1 MSWRMK
7 SERSWGRLGMRFN
20 IWKDCPKVPITEL
33 LSFIVDNRGKTV
45 PTADDGWKL
54 IATKCVTNNTLFPVY
69 EKVRYLTQETYE
81 TWFRAHPM
89 PGDIL
94 FVNKGT
100 PGRVCLVP
108 DPVDF
113 CIAQDMIALRADDE
127 KIYNKYLFAVLRSRE
142 IQQQIYNTNVG
153 DVIPHFKKQFMDQL
167 LIPVPDR
174 RIQEIIGNLYYEL
187 SYKTELNKK
196 INKNLE
202 QQAQAIFDDMFPDL
216 FSLNTDATLQDLIVF
231 ANGKKRPKTI
241 GNIPVYGG
249 NGILAYTD
257 KSNADNCVIIGRVG
271 AYCGNTFLCLDKCW
285 TSDNAIQAKSRT
297 GSSPLFIYYLLRN
310 ASLSSRHIGT
320 GQPLMTQGILNAIPI
335 KYPVEEKISAFIETC
350 SPIHK
355 MISGNRQQNESLAS
369 IRDSMLP
376 KLMSGEMDVSELNL

>member
-1 MSWRMK
+1 MK
-7 SERSWGRLGMRFN
+7 YNLADICEYVKGKVDVTILN
-20 IWKDCPKVPITEL
+20 KDTYISTENMIPNKGGITSASSL
-33 LSFIVDNRGKTV
+33 
-45 PTADDGWKL
+45 
-54 IATKCVTNNTLFPVY
+54 ATI
-69 EKVRYLTQETYE
+69 TQTQA
-81 TWFRAHPM
+81 FFA
-89 PGDIL
+89 GDIL
-94 FVNKGT
+94 VSNIRPYFKKIWFAECDGGCSNDVLVFRAKDGVNK
-100 PGRVCLVP
+100 RFLYYVL
-108 DPVDF
+108 
-113 CIAQDMIALRADDE
+113 ADDAFFNYSMVTSKGTKMPRGDKVSIMKYE
-127 KIYNKYLFAVLRSRE
+127 VPVFSYEEQRKIAGILEVL
-142 IQQQIYNTNVG
+142 
-153 DVIPHFKKQFMDQL
+153 DKKIKL
-167 LIPVPDR
+167 
-174 RIQEIIGNLYYEL
+174 N
-187 SYKTELNKK
+187 TEL
-196 INKNLE
+196 NKNLE
-202 QQAQAIFDDMFPDL
+202 QQAQAIFDDMFPDI

-257 KSNADNCVIIGRVG
+257 KFNADNCVIIGRVG

-285 TSDNAIQAKSRT
+285 TSDNAIQAKNRT

-335 KYPVEEKISAFIETC
+335 KYPAEEKISAFIETC

>member
-1 MSWRMK
+1 MK
-7 SERSWGRLGMRFN
+7 YNLADICEYVKGKVDVTILN
-20 IWKDCPKVPITEL
+20 KDTYISTENMIPNKGGITSASSL
-33 LSFIVDNRGKTV
+33 
-45 PTADDGWKL
+45 PT
-54 IATKCVTNNTLFPVY
+54 I
-69 EKVRYLTQETYE
+69 TQTQA
-81 TWFRAHPM
+81 FFA
-89 PGDIL
+89 GDIL
-94 FVNKGT
+94 VSNIRPYFKKIWFAECDGGCSNDVLVFRAKDGVNK
-100 PGRVCLVP
+100 RFLYYVL
-108 DPVDF
+108 
-113 CIAQDMIALRADDE
+113 ADDAFFNYSMMTSKGTKMPRGDKVSIMKYE
-127 KIYNKYLFAVLRSRE
+127 VPVFSYEEQRKIAGILEVL
-142 IQQQIYNTNVG
+142 
-153 DVIPHFKKQFMDQL
+153 
-167 LIPVPDR
+167 DR
-174 RIQEIIGNLYYEL
+174 KIKLN
-187 SYKTELNKK
+187 TEL
-196 INKNLE
+196 NKNLE
-202 QQAQAIFDDMFPDL
+202 QQAQAIFDDMFPDI

-257 KSNADNCVIIGRVG
+257 KFNADNCVIIGRVG

-285 TSDNAIQAKSRT
+285 TSDNAIQAKNRT

-335 KYPVEEKISAFIETC
+335 KYPAEEKISAFIETC

>member
-1 MSWRMK
+1 
-7 SERSWGRLGMRFN
+7 MRFN

-54 IATKCVTNNTLFPVY
+54 IATNCVTNNTLFPVY

-202 QQAQAIFDDMFPDL
+202 QQADAIYQSF
-216 FSLNTDATLQDLIVF
+216 FSPKSGIQGKRVTLDEYCSIF
-231 ANGKKRPKTI
+231 TGKK
-241 GNIPVYGG
+241 NANASVDGG
-249 NGILAYTD
+249 KYKFFTCAPDALQIDSYIYDG
-257 KSNADNCVIIGRVG
+257 
-271 AYCGNTFLCLDKCW
+271 
-285 TSDNAIQAKSRT
+285 NAI
-297 GSSPLFIYYLLRN
+297 I
-310 ASLSSRHIGT
+310 
-320 GQPLMTQGILNAIPI
+320 
-335 KYPVEEKISAFIETC
+335 
-350 SPIHK
+350 
-355 MISGNRQQNESLAS
+355 ISGNGAYTGRTRFYSGRFDLYQRTYACTLLDGINPDYIFPLYWFVKLKLSKKIMGGTRGSAIPYIVMNDLAKFEFIYSDEMFDTYIPIFKSLTESIHVNELENEHLSNL
-369 IRDSMLP
+369 RDTLLP
-376 KLMSGEMDVSELNL
+376 QLMSGELDVSDINL

>member
-1 MSWRMK
+1 MIEWRDCILGDLVTFQRGHDLPKSKMNGGKYPVVGSNGIIGHHDKYTTEAPSITVGRSGNVGKPFIYYGKSWSHNTSLYIK
-7 SERSWGRLGMRFN
+7 DFKGNDPIFIYYFLQTLDLGN
-20 IWKDCPKVPITEL
+20 YAGG
-33 LSFIVDNRGKTV
+33 SAV
-45 PTADDGWKL
+45 PTLNRNHVHSLNVSVPREVNVQKRIGESLKL
-54 IATKCVTNNTLFPVY
+54 I
-69 EKVRYLTQETYE
+69 
-81 TWFRAHPM
+81 
-89 PGDIL
+89 
-94 FVNKGT
+94 
-100 PGRVCLVP
+100 
-108 DPVDF
+108 
-113 CIAQDMIALRADDE
+113 DD
-127 KIYNKYLFAVLRSRE
+127 KI
-142 IQQQIYNTNVG
+142 NTN
-153 DVIPHFKKQFMDQL
+153 
-167 LIPVPDR
+167 
-174 RIQEIIGNLYYEL
+174 E
-187 SYKTELNKK
+187 K

-202 QQAQAIFDDMFPDL
+202 QQAQAIFDDMFPDI

-285 TSDNAIQAKSRT
+285 TSDNAIQAKNRT

-350 SPIHK
+350 SPIHE

-376 KLMSGEMDVSELNL
+376 KLMSGEMDASELNL

>member
-1 MSWRMK
+1 MHQWKEVTLDEIADLTVGFVGKTATHYVDKGVRFIRSMNVEPFRINYNDPKFVDQEFHNKIKK
-7 SERSWGRLGMRFN
+7 SELNAGDVVIVRTGKPGACAVIPKKSEEWNCADLVVVKPKHEYVNSTYLAAFINLAYGVINAHLVGAVQQHFN
-20 IWKDCPKVPITEL
+20 VGSAKKLKIKLPPIDVQNIVG
-33 LSFIVDNRGKTV
+33 SFIDNINAKIEV
-45 PTADDGWKL
+45 
-54 IATKCVTNNTLFPVY
+54 N
-69 EKVRYLTQETYE
+69 ET
-81 TWFRAHPM
+81 
-89 PGDIL
+89 
-94 FVNKGT
+94 
-100 PGRVCLVP
+100 
-108 DPVDF
+108 
-113 CIAQDMIALRADDE
+113 
-127 KIYNKYLFAVLRSRE
+127 
-142 IQQQIYNTNVG
+142 
-153 DVIPHFKKQFMDQL
+153 
-167 LIPVPDR
+167 
-174 RIQEIIGNLYYEL
+174 
-187 SYKTELNKK
+187 

-202 QQAQAIFDDMFPDL
+202 QQAQAIFDDMFPDI

-285 TSDNAIQAKSRT
+285 TSDNAIQAKNRT

>member
-1 MSWRMK
+1 MMIQWMQKPLGELTAFMSKGISPKYTEME
-7 SERSWGRLGMRFN
+7 SESTVRVLNQKCNRNFEISYGASRLH
-20 IWKDCPKVPITEL
+20 DCTKKKVPDARMLRIGDVLINST
-33 LSFIVDNRGKTV
+33 GTG
-45 PTADDGWKL
+45 TA
-54 IATKCVTNNTLFPVY
+54 
-69 EKVRYLTQETYE
+69 
-81 TWFRAHPM
+81 
-89 PGDIL
+89 
-94 FVNKGT
+94 
-100 PGRVCLVP
+100 GRVAQVRELPSPTTLDGHMILLRPTEEMDQTYYGYAIKMYQKQIEGLAEGSTGQTEINRERLKNEISITYPEDRMVQKR
-108 DPVDF
+108 
-113 CIAQDMIALRADDE
+113 IADVLRALDE
-127 KIYNKYLFAVLRSRE
+127 KIAVNDE
-142 IQQQIYNTNVG
+142 
-153 DVIPHFKKQFMDQL
+153 
-167 LIPVPDR
+167 
-174 RIQEIIGNLYYEL
+174 
-187 SYKTELNKK
+187 

-202 QQAQAIFDDMFPDL
+202 QLAQAIFDDMFPDI

-285 TSDNAIQAKSRT
+285 TSDNAIQAKNRT

-335 KYPVEEKISAFIETC
+335 KYPVEEKISEFIETC

>member
-1 MSWRMK
+1 M
-7 SERSWGRLGMRFN
+7 GVFRL
-20 IWKDCPKVPITEL
+20 
-33 LSFIVDNRGKTV
+33 
-45 PTADDGWKL
+45 
-54 IATKCVTNNTLFPVY
+54 
-69 EKVRYLTQETYE
+69 
-81 TWFRAHPM
+81 
-89 PGDIL
+89 
-94 FVNKGT
+94 
-100 PGRVCLVP
+100 
-108 DPVDF
+108 
-113 CIAQDMIALRADDE
+113 
-127 KIYNKYLFAVLRSRE
+127 
-142 IQQQIYNTNVG
+142 
-153 DVIPHFKKQFMDQL
+153 
-167 LIPVPDR
+167 
-174 RIQEIIGNLYYEL
+174 
-187 SYKTELNKK
+187 
-196 INKNLE
+196 NKNLE
-202 QQAQAIFDDMFPDL
+202 QQAQAIFDDMFPDI

-257 KSNADNCVIIGRVG
+257 KFNADNCVIIGRVG

-285 TSDNAIQAKSRT
+285 TSDNAIQAKNRT

-335 KYPVEEKISAFIETC
+335 KYPAEEKISAFIETC